1 MYPGIPRL
9 WNRWVSQ
16 SILSSGK
23 TGVLS
28 SAFLFYQSPC
38 LRGQSPAFE
47 LKIGRLRAQNRPPLC
62 LPKRAFAARL
72 KHWQHCQRHS
82 KHWNWVLSFH
92 TEQLTYMLKMKYGIG
107 RLKKIMIW
115 PLLRKPF
122 AWIFSLEQ
130 LLLKSNFENFTKS
143 EPEEFF
149 LKNLKMG
156 SN

>member
-1 MYPGIPRL
+1 
-9 WNRWVSQ
+9 
-16 SILSSGK
+16 
-23 TGVLS
+23 
-28 SAFLFYQSPC
+28 
-38 LRGQSPAFE
+38 
-47 LKIGRLRAQNRPPLC
+47 
-62 LPKRAFAARL
+62 
-72 KHWQHCQRHS
+72 
-82 KHWNWVLSFH
+82 
-92 TEQLTYMLKMKYGIG
+92 MKYGIG

-149 LKNLKMG
+149 SKNFKMG